1 MSIILHSAGQ
11 AFGWLLGLATA
22 LAGLL
27 TLPRLVKWL
36 SGSPIATLP
45 LKQQHRLFQGYW
57 NHLERKERYEEMEAL
72 ADLML
77 EYQDGKQPTRKQLKP
92 FKLVVKKKLSLK
104 GDNFKF
110 VTTRYITRADA

>member
-1 MSIILHSAGQ
+1 MNIIFHSAGQ
-11 AFGWLLGLATA
+11 AFGWLLGISAA
-22 LAGLL
+22 LFGLL
-27 TLPRLVKWL
+27 TVPRLFKKAF
-36 SGSPIATLP
+36 GCPIADLP
-45 LKQQHRLFQGYW
+45 LKQQRRLFLGYSS
-57 NHLERKERYEEMEAL
+57 HLERKERYEEMEAL